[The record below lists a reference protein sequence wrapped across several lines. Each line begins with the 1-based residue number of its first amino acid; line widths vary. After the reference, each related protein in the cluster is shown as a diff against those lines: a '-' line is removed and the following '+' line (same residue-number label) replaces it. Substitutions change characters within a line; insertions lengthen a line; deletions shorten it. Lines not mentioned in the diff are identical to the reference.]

1 VATSYS
7 LPSGLTLKTIHVS
20 RLLTMFVIRGST
32 PYWDVNSRSR
42 YSAISIVRCSR
53 ACGPAVN
60 STSGSGSSTP
70 TLSEIFTAQ
79 IARPCCEL
87 PRLSRETMPAFA
99 FATFWI
105 SALISA

>member
-53 ACGPAVN
+53 AC
-60 STSGSGSSTP
+60 
-70 TLSEIFTAQ
+70 
-79 IARPCCEL
+79 
-87 PRLSRETMPAFA
+87 
-99 FATFWI
+99 
-105 SALISA
+105 

>member
-1 VATSYS
+1 
-7 LPSGLTLKTIHVS
+7 
-20 RLLTMFVIRGST
+20 
-32 PYWDVNSRSR
+32 
-42 YSAISIVRCSR
+42 
-53 ACGPAVN
+53 VN

-79 IARPCCEL
+79 IARPSCEL